1 MTDRCYQLVFRLKRT
16 ETPAVPDTPGFRACF
31 TVGHALPLLVP
42 LFRRLGP
49 GGLVKDLVKL
59 ATRGRHYFCI
69 VENGRIVSDA
79 YVVVGRCRHYDVEPD
94 AAVIGPVWTADEA
107 RGKGLATRL
116 LQQTMAALQGHGCS
130 TFYIDTSDK
139 NAAMLAVIEK
149 CGFGQPVQR
158 IEKRGAIG

>member
-1 MTDRCYQLVFRLKRT
+1 MTEQLVFRT
-16 ETPAVPDTPGFRACF
+16 EKAVEPAASSEPGFRACF
-31 TVGHALPLLVP
+31 TVGHALPLSVA

-116 LQQTMAALQGHGCS
+116 LQQTMAAMQKCGCGI
-130 TFYIDTSDK
+130 FYIDTSDR
-139 NAAMLAVIEK
+139 NMAMLKVIEK